1 MQVDPAASLRCWA
14 LEIDLGGRTYEV
26 PALPAADWLPV
37 LLEGDPLIVL
47 DMFVSIEDGET
58 IDDLIL
64 AGQVKSDE
72 LTEALIGAV
81 EQAAGRP
88 FMASYVLVQA
98 ATRHWATISGR
109 LSQRGFRWDR
119 EPLGAALD
127 AVYSIITMNMKDE
140 DRVKFEALL
149 DTPMPGRK
157 GVTGPAATEG
167 FEMLA
172 GPKPT
177 GGVRASGELS
187 GSARPRSQPRHPQ
200 PRQDDPSPAPTARRA
215 QRARSGPQAS
225 SARPEGGAGRASGTA
240 LRPPR

>member
-37 LLEGDPLIVL
+37 LLEGDPLLVL

-64 AGQVKSDE
+64 AGQVKADE

-81 EQAAGRP
+81 EQTAGRP

-98 ATRHWATISGR
+98 TARHWATISGR

-157 GVTGPAATEG
+157 VTPSAAATEG
-167 FEMLA
+167 FELLA

-187 GSARPRSQPRHPQ
+187 GSGRPRSQPRHPQ
-200 PRQDDPSPAPTARRA
+200 PHPGDPLPAPTARRA
-215 QRARSGPQAS
+215 PRARNGPRASSGPRS
-225 SARPEGGAGRASGTA
+225 GAAGPASGTGPP
-240 LRPPR
+240 PPR